1 MTRGVG
7 LAMESTGRQI
17 VVVVV
22 RGCDT
27 LVTKNIH
34 EHLTSVGPPNPRF
47 YLHHLNHQA
56 SLAQLV
62 RAQVS

>member
-1 MTRGVG
+1 MARGVG

-34 EHLTSVGPPNPRF
+34 KRVTPICPPDPSFHLPQF
-47 YLHHLNHQA
+47 NHEA

>member
-1 MTRGVG
+1 MARGVG

-22 RGCDT
+22 RACDT

-34 EHLTSVGPPNPRF
+34 ERVTSVYPPDSSF
-47 YLHHLNHQA
+47 HLPHSNHQA